1 MPSKSKAQQ
10 KFMGIVHAFN
20 KGELKGSEVSKQVK
34 DVAKSMKKKDTK
46 DFAKTKHKGLP
57 NKVTQEWLK
66 KTIREL
72 VDEELNLEGTCG
84 YGEDGVLG
92 DEPAGPHL
100 LKKKKNESASE
111 KKKIHALMVKRGNN
125 PKDAQDSLDKVYD
138 FIKKAYRKASVAKK
152 AEIVSSLSKYES
164 KQFKK
169 MVVSEGVRATKA
181 YNQFQKSRINF
192 LERWGKL
199 KKQLNTL
206 KTESPNDEYLRLE
219 KQLYKFE
226 TSFIENS
233 AKMMSSL
240 SKISKSN
247 LTESVN
253 ESYTLYHNGRPVTG
267 FYTNAFPITKVV
279 GTSTR
284 SYISF
289 KSEKSIKDDFKRV
302 LSDVSKDDRFTKQ
315 DVKKLATMFKKMKIR
330 KNESVN
336 EEVTKSK
343 GVEKIFDIQKNGY
356 GKLGGRTLDS
366 LSAGLFTQLYDK
378 ASDPIKEKMNKLNEK
393 KLYIVIGNMW
403 KKFGK
408 NVSLR

>member
-10 KFMGIVHAFN
+10 RFMGIVHAFN

-46 DFAKTKHKGLP
+46 DYAKTKHKGLP

-100 LKKKKNESASE
+100 LKKKKNESAAE
-111 KKKIHALMVKRGNN
+111 KKKIHAYMVKKGDN
-125 PKDAQDSLDKVYD
+125 PKDAQNSLDKVYD
-138 FIKKAYRKASVAKK
+138 FIKKAYRRASVAKK

-169 MVVSEGVRATKA
+169 KVVSEGVRATKA

-233 AKMMSSL
+233 AKIMSSI

-247 LTESVN
+247 LTESSDKAVKDMIKKR
-253 ESYTLYHNGRPVTG
+253 YVKKGQR
-267 FYTNAFPITKVV
+267 
-279 GTSTR
+279 
-284 SYISF
+284 
-289 KSEKSIKDDFKRV
+289 EKDRV
-302 LSDVSKDDRFTKQ
+302 KGIGKWLDDRAPKFSAKYGPVWIRRIKMGRGGQVQ
-315 DVKKLATMFKKMKIR
+315 DWWGDTMSMISNR
-330 KNESVN
+330 LGESVN
-336 EEVTKSK
+336 EANIKDI
-343 GVEKIFDIQKNGY
+343 EKVLKT
-356 GKLGGRTLDS
+356 R
-366 LSAGLFTQLYDK
+366 SAKKIDGMYMDMTTANAIMTVYK
-378 ASDPIKEKMNKLNEK
+378 ALNTS
-393 KLYIVIGNMW
+393 NR
-403 KKFGK
+403 KKFEK
-408 NVSLR
+408 LPLKKMVDVTWKLVK

>member
-20 KGELKGSEVSKQVK
+20 KGELKSSEVSKQVK

-111 KKKIHALMVKRGNN
+111 KKKIHALMVKRGDN

-138 FIKKAYRKASVAKK
+138 FIKKAYRRASVAKK

-169 MVVSEGVRATKA
+169 VVVSEGVRATKA

-233 AKMMSSL
+233 AKMMGSL

-247 LTESVN
+247 LTES
-253 ESYTLYHNGRPVTG
+253 YTSNMMRDIRKG
-267 FYTNAFPITKVV
+267 
-279 GTSTR
+279 GTAGPWTIIVS
-284 SYISF
+284 
-289 KSEKSIKDDFKRV
+289 KNNSIKRTTMVKN
-302 LSDVSKDDRFTKQ
+302 LKEIPAYMSDIKKKFPNHKIGIESKGG
-315 DVKKLATMFKKMKIR
+315 KIVYR
-330 KNESVN
+330 ESIN

-393 KLYIVIGNMW
+393 RLYIVIGNMW

>member
-1 MPSKSKAQQ
+1 
-10 KFMGIVHAFN
+10 MGIVHAFN

-46 DFAKTKHKGLP
+46 DYAKTKHKGLP

-84 YGEDGVLG
+84 YGEDGFLG

-111 KKKIHALMVKRGNN
+111 KEKIFKILVKRGDN
-125 PKDAQDSLDKVYD
+125 PIDARHSLDKVYD
-138 FIKKAYRKASVAKK
+138 FIKKAYRRASAAKK

-169 MVVSEGVRATKA
+169 IVVSEGVRATKA

-247 LTESVN
+247 LTESIN
-253 ESYTLYHNGRPVTG
+253 EG
-267 FYTNAFPITKVV
+267 
-279 GTSTR
+279 
-284 SYISF
+284 
-289 KSEKSIKDDFKRV
+289 
-302 LSDVSKDDRFTKQ
+302 
-315 DVKKLATMFKKMKIR
+315 
-330 KNESVN
+330 
-336 EEVTKSK
+336 K
-343 GVEKIFDIQKNGY
+343 GVEKIMKMANDQSF
-356 GKLGGRTLDS
+356 GKLAGRTVDGMT
-366 LSAGLFTQLYDK
+366 AQLFKQVYDK
-378 ASDPIKEKMNKLNEK
+378 APQNAKDKINKMNEKQLYVFMGKL
-393 KLYIVIGNMW
+393 W
-403 KKFGK
+403 SKFGRQ
-408 NVSLR
+408 VSLR